1 MNTAQPMYEWNT
13 IPWQKLERNVF
24 KLQKRI
30 YQASK
35 RGDSR
40 QVKRLQR
47 LLIKSWSTKIL
58 AVKKVT
64 QDNTGKKTAGV
75 DGVKSLTPEQRLE
88 LVKNLNL
95 KEKAKPIR
103 RVWIPKPGK
112 SEKRPLGIPVMRDRA
127 SQALIKMAIEPQW
140 EAKFEPNSFGFRPGR
155 SCHDAHQALHDILR
169 HREQICSRC

>member
-88 LVKNLNL
+88 LVKNLI
-95 KEKAKPIR
+95 PI
-103 RVWIPKPGK
+103 
-112 SEKRPLGIPVMRDRA
+112 
-127 SQALIKMAIEPQW
+127 
-140 EAKFEPNSFGFRPGR
+140 
-155 SCHDAHQALHDILR
+155 
-169 HREQICSRC
+169 